1 MEGKDKQ
8 DMKAIRE
15 EMNQQFS
22 QIMPL
27 GQVREEC
34 WHQLVRKLPA
44 EFVCLNT
51 RSDIKPLK

>member
-22 QIMPL
+22 QIMPR

-34 WHQLVRKLPA
+34 
-44 EFVCLNT
+44 
-51 RSDIKPLK
+51 